1 MAKDSRFPVVLTE
14 AALAELGR
22 LLRRKGEDGSVV
34 RIGVKGGGCSGLEYV
49 IRVESGGREGDLSVD
64 EGGLTVVCD
73 QKSARI
79 LEGSTLEY
87 TGNLLTGG
95 LRFDNPNAERSC
107 GCGTSFSLKK
117 PV

>member
-1 MAKDSRFPVVLTE
+1 MAKDSGFPVVLTE

-49 IRVESGGREGDLSVD
+49 IRVEPGGRVGDLSIV
-64 EGGLTVVCD
+64 EGEVTVVCD